1 MGQPG
6 PKQSPAFDC
15 KEVRSDLSP
24 DVLSHEQLGDTRVR
38 NAMGARKRIPPRD
51 TPEPIGHPD
60 AASPAGVP

>member
-38 NAMGARKRIPPRD
+38 NAMGARKRNPPRD
-51 TPEPIGHPD
+51 TPSHLERLD
-60 AASPAGVP
+60 AA